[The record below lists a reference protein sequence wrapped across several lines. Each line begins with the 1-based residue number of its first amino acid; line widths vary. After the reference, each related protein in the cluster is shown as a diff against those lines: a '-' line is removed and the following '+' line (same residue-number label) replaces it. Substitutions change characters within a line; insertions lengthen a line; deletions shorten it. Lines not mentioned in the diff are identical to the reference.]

1 VRSFMAIQRENKIP
15 NLTTTETWQ
24 HRYIITNGI
33 RMHYVS
39 QGEGPLIV
47 LLHGFPEFWYSWR
60 YQIPFLAGHGYTV
73 IAPDL
78 RGYNETD
85 KPRRGYEIPTLL
97 RDIEEL
103 VKGLGRQKAH
113 LVGHDWG
120 GALAWTFAMNYPEM
134 TESLIV
140 MNAPHPAAMMREMRT
155 LKQLRK
161 SWYIFAF
168 QIPWLPEYMLGR
180 NNANEIGRMLRGA
193 ALQKSAF
200 PHEVTAKY
208 QEAMSKPGAIRA
220 AISYYRQL
228 FRHLPFSVKSKGV
241 QIQAPTLLIWGERDI
256 ALGIELTTG
265 LERWVNDIQIKR
277 IPDSGHWVQQEQ
289 PEKVNQFLL
298 DFLQSQAY
306 SPIDTK

>member
-1 VRSFMAIQRENKIP
+1 MAIQRENKIP